1 MFLQLAHKRRDLY
14 LLSKNILCG
23 CYELTRDISSEDKD
37 LIAAQIRKA
46 GVIVHRNL
54 TEALFLKKK
63 RRKRAR
69 KRFQTALQGLILIDS
84 GLEIVIGL
92 GWATPQEISTLEDEV
107 QKAFRLVVKLQKK

>member
-23 CYELTRDISSEDKD
+23 CYELTRDITSDEKD
-37 LIAAQIRKA
+37 LISAQIRKA
-46 GVIVHRNL
+46 AIIVHRNL

-63 RRKRAR
+63 RRRKAR

-92 GWATPQEISTLEDEV
+92 GWASSAEVSTLEDEV
-107 QKAFRLVVKLQKK
+107 QKAFKLVVKLQKK

>member
-23 CYELTRDISSEDKD
+23 CYELTRDITSDEKD
-37 LIAAQIRKA
+37 LISAQVRKA
-46 GVIVHRNL
+46 AVIVHRNL

-63 RRKRAR
+63 RRKKAR
-69 KRFQTALQGLILIDS
+69 KRFQTALEALILIDS
-84 GLEIVIGL
+84 GLEIVISL
-92 GWATPQEISTLEDEV
+92 GWATKQEVSTLEDQL